1 MPEFDVRV
9 GRWAELGTDA
19 RAIREAV
26 FVQEQRIPIELE
38 WDEAD
43 AHCLHAVAF
52 DAGGRAI
59 ATGRLLEH
67 VPGVAKIGRMAVL
80 REARGLGA
88 GRVVLD
94 ALMQG
99 ARGLGYQEALLH
111 AQLSAKG
118 FYLRAGFE
126 ARGAEFDEAGI
137 RHVEMIKAL

>member
-1 MPEFDVRV
+1 VRV
-9 GRWAELGTDA
+9 GRWAELGTNA
-19 RAIREAV
+19 RLIREAV

-43 AHCLHAVAF
+43 AECLHAVAF
-52 DAGGRAI
+52 DADGRAL

-88 GRVVLD
+88 GRAVLD

-99 ARGLGYQEALLH
+99 ARELGYREALLH
-111 AQLSAKG
+111 AQMTAKG

-126 ARGAEFDEAGI
+126 PRGAEFDEAGI
-137 RHVEMIKAL
+137 RHVEMIKTL